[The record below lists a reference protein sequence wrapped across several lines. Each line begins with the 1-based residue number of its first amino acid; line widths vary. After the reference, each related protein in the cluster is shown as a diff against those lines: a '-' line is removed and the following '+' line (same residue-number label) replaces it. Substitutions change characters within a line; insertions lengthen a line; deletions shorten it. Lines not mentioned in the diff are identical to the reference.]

1 MREAEE
7 ASVSAGIAAGH
18 PATAEAGLSI
28 LAAGGSAADAAVAA
42 VLASCAGE
50 TVLTGLGGGGY
61 ATYFDAAT
69 GTVTCLDF
77 FVSVPGLDGDA
88 TPGPMTPV
96 SITLGTVPI
105 PYEIGAAS
113 VGVPGVPAGC
123 GALHTRW
130 GRLPWQTVAAPA
142 VDLARTGTPLPAPQA
157 HTLRALAPALLPS
170 DGAVAYAPRGRLLE
184 GGELLR
190 HPGLDKAMTL
200 LAEEGPDV
208 FYTGSVADTIV
219 AAVRGAGGAMG
230 PADLAGYQVLEVPAG
245 HARFAGA
252 HVYGRSGDLNRT
264 VDTLD
269 ALGDDVL
276 DVQRPHRAVLLANA
290 LRDHA
295 LQRLGD
301 TTNISVVDP
310 DGNACVVT
318 TTMGL
323 GSGVWLPGL
332 GVHLNSM
339 LGEGELIVGELPP
352 GARMASM
359 MSPLVVTADP
369 ATPGAT
375 PTDGTADAP
384 GPELPTDTVVE
395 VHTAGG
401 VVPPGGGA
409 VTALADVTAPVPLP
423 DAEPR
428 ATHPRRPGE
437 VLLAVGA
444 AGASRIR
451 TALAHTMVGV
461 LVDRLHPETAIAR
474 GRFHVVGSTAHAEP
488 GVPDDELA
496 ALATAGYRIHRWPGL
511 DHYFGGASAVGPTG
525 AGGDPRRGGIGIHL

>member
-1 MREAEE
+1 M
-7 ASVSAGIAAGH
+7 SAGIAAGH

-42 VLASCAGE
+42 VLASCVGE

-69 GTVTCLDF
+69 RTVTCLDF
-77 FVSVPGLDGDA
+77 FVAVPGLDGDA
-88 TPGPMTPV
+88 RPGPMTPV
-96 SITLGTVPI
+96 TITLGTVPI
-105 PYEIGAAS
+105 PYEIGASSA
-113 VGVPGVPAGC
+113 GVPGVAAGC
-123 GALHTRW
+123 GALHERW
-130 GRLPWQTVAAPA
+130 GRLPWPSVVAPA
-142 VDLARTGTPLPAPQA
+142 IELARTGAVLPAPQA
-157 HTLRALAPALLPS
+157 HTLRALSPALLPS

-190 HPGLDKAMTL
+190 HPGLDKALTL
-200 LAEEGPDV
+200 LAEDGPDT
-208 FYTGSVADTIV
+208 FYTGQVADAIV
-219 AAVRGAGGAMG
+219 TAVRAAGGAMG
-230 PADLAGYQVLEVPAG
+230 RADLAAYRVLELPAG

-252 HVYGRSGDLNRT
+252 HVYGRAGDLNRT
-264 VDTLD
+264 VDTFA
-269 ALGDDVL
+269 ALGDEVL
-276 DVQRPHRAVLLANA
+276 TVDRPRRAVLLADA

-295 LQRLGD
+295 PQKLGD

-339 LGEGELIVGELPP
+339 LGESELFVGALPP
-352 GARMASM
+352 GARMSSM
-359 MSPLVVTADP
+359 MCPLVVTATP
-369 ATPGAT
+369 A
-375 PTDGTADAP
+375 AP
-384 GPELPTDTVVE
+384 GPAEPDAFGAPGPGLPTDTVVE

-401 VVPPGGGA
+401 VAPLDAPADSVA
-409 VTALADVTAPVPLP
+409 ELADVTAPVPVP
-423 DAEPR
+423 DVAADGAPPP
-428 ATHPRRPGE
+428 THPGD

-461 LVDRLHPETAIAR
+461 LVDKLHPETAIGR
-474 GRFHVVGSTAHAEP
+474 GRFHVVESTAHAEP

-496 ALATAGYRIHRWPGL
+496 ALAAAGYLVHRWPGL